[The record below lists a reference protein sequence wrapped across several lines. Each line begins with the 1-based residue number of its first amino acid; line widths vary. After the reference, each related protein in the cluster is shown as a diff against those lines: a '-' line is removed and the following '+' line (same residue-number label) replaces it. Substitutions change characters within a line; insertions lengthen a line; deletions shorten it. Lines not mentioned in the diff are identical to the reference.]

1 MFVRETEKKT
11 FRCKQSQ
18 IFKVGVGVGGYFG
31 KYSRI
36 CLLNIGPFFCS
47 SVEQKSKRREESNI
61 QSRAKL
67 GNVETIDWMWELPG
81 GVSQVI

>member
-36 CLLNIGPFFCS
+36 CLLNIGLS

-61 QSRAKL
+61 QRRAEL
-67 GNVETIDWMWELPG
+67 GNVETID
-81 GVSQVI
+81 

>member
-36 CLLNIGPFFCS
+36 LLLNIGLS

-67 GNVETIDWMWELPG
+67 GNVETID
-81 GVSQVI
+81 